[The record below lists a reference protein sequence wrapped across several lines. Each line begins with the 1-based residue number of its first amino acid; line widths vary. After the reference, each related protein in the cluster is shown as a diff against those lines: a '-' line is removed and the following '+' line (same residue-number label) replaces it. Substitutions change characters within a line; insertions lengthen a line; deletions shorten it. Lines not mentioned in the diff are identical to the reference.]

1 MNTNKLK
8 ELREERKLS
17 RKEVAE
23 KLKTTPDII
32 ELVEYGKIKPTYTLL
47 NRYACLFKLTINQL
61 IK

>member
-1 MNTNKLK
+1 MNKLK

-23 KLKTTPDII
+23 ELKTTPDII
-32 ELVEYGKIKPTYTLL
+32 ELVEHGKIKPTYTLL
-47 NRYACLFKLTINQL
+47 HRYACLFKLTINQL